1 MVDGFNWFYLII
13 LLIPLS
19 RILPRLIKKWRMKK
33 FGITQQPT
41 DNQFRTS
48 NNMSESPI
56 ETFRVSQETKP
67 KSTDML
73 VLGELNNGTK
83 NFDALQKKLG
93 IDNESL
99 NSILEDLETQRLIR
113 VEQKQGLFG
122 PKVELY
128 PTEEGVKRYHS

>member
-1 MVDGFNWFYLII
+1 
-13 LLIPLS
+13 
-19 RILPRLIKKWRMKK
+19 
-33 FGITQQPT
+33 
-41 DNQFRTS
+41 
-48 NNMSESPI
+48 MSESPR

-99 NSILEDLETQRLIR
+99 NSILGDLETQRLIR